1 MSMTLP
7 PLCPSEPPRVLGAP
21 ALHTESELLALGQ
34 SVDGTLWSVEEPG
47 LLRQWQLASRR
58 EVAQHPLDE
67 LATVWAFN
75 WAGRL
80 VASGSDEV
88 AIWEV
93 YSGEQL
99 ASWPTS
105 EGQWVTA
112 LAFQPG
118 VAVLAIGHDDGL
130 LQVYHW
136 NDRRVLHE
144 WENIQGGVSAVA
156 FSPDRQHL
164 AAAGEDRLIR
174 LFDLTTG
181 QLVRTLQSHTDRIPA
196 LVWHPDGKRLFSAG
210 WDTTVRVW
218 DVTTGEPLILLN
230 NHRGQVHAIA
240 LSADGNL
247 IAAADAAN
255 TVHIWDTAR
264 YREVAVLQTT
274 AGEVTCLCFTPD
286 DDRGNRRPA
295 VLAYGGVDRVI
306 HLWDARQGNEVG
318 RDTEALL
325 HRTQVALD
333 ATGTRLYSLSGGI
346 SLRAF
351 NIESGET
358 VQIMEHATHLHT
370 FALGPTGQ
378 LALSLP
384 EEMAGERRSLAI
396 VDAQGNEQ
404 VRCEGQKGPI
414 TALAFRPDGQMLAS
428 GGIESSD
435 VWLWNLPGGTVEVIL
450 PDAVAFCSVETLA
463 WRPTGLRGTAELAV
477 GGIDHLATGE
487 RDGEVGIWDL
497 ATRTC
502 RHRLPGGAT
511 AIAYSPDGRWLAVA
525 HLRHGITIYDA
536 DNFDVRATLSGHADT
551 IGAVAF
557 TPDGTRLV
565 SASEDRTLRLWD
577 VARGEQL
584 GAWEL
589 DNRLRALAIDPE
601 GRFVYTGNLNTS
613 CYQIELE
620 NLTAAVAP

>member
-1 MSMTLP
+1 MSLTLP

-21 ALHTESELLALGQ
+21 ALHTQSELLALGQ

-58 EVAQHPLDE
+58 QLAQHSLDE

-93 YSGEQL
+93 YSGDQL
-99 ASWPTS
+99 ARWPTP

-118 VAVLAIGHDDGL
+118 VAVLAVGHDDGRVQVWQWTEQRL
-130 LQVYHW
+130 LY
-136 NDRRVLHE
+136 E
-144 WENIQGGVSAVA
+144 WEGIQGGVSALA
-156 FSPDRQHL
+156 FSLDRKHL
-164 AAAGEDRLIR
+164 AVAGEDRQIR
-174 LFDLTTG
+174 LYDLASG
-181 QLVRTLQSHTDRIPA
+181 QQVRTFEGHTDRIPA
-196 LVWHPDGKRLFSAG
+196 LVWHPDGHRLFSAG

-218 DVTTGEPLILLN
+218 DVAKEDPLILLN
-230 NHRGQVHAIA
+230 NHCGQVQAIA
-240 LSADGNL
+240 LSADGQL

-255 TVHIWDTAR
+255 TVHIWDTAG
-264 YREVAVLQTT
+264 YREVAVLQTM

-325 HRTQVALD
+325 YRTQVALD
-333 ATGTRLYSLSGGI
+333 PSGSRLYSLAGGV
-346 SLRAF
+346 SLRVF
-351 NIESGET
+351 DRESGET
-358 VQIMEHATHLHT
+358 LQTFEPANLHT
-370 FALGPTGQ
+370 FALSSSNL

-384 EEMAGERRSLAI
+384 EETTAERRSLRLVDSHGQELAI
-396 VDAQGNEQ
+396 
-404 VRCEGQKGPI
+404 CEGQKGPI

-435 VWLWNLPGGTVEVIL
+435 VWLWKVPSGMVEVIL
-450 PDAVAFCSVETLA
+450 PDAVSFCSVETLA
-463 WRPTGLRGTAELAV
+463 WRPDGAELAV
-477 GGIDHLATGE
+477 AGIDHLATSE
-487 RDGEVGIWDL
+487 RDGEVGLWDL
-497 ATRTC
+497 TTRTC
-502 RHRLPGGAT
+502 RYRLPGGAT
-511 AIAYSPDGRWLAVA
+511 ALAYSPDSRLLAVA
-525 HLRHGITIYDA
+525 HLKHTITLYD
-536 DNFDVRATLSGHADT
+536 VQTLQPQATLWGHVDT
-551 IGAVAF
+551 INAVVF
-557 TPDGTRLV
+557 SPDGQRLV
-565 SASEDRTLRLWD
+565 SASADRTLRVWD
-577 VARGEQL
+577 ISSGKQL

-589 DNRLRALAIDPE
+589 DNRLQALAIDAD
-601 GRFVYTGNLNTS
+601 GQYVYTGNLNTS

-620 NLTAAVAP
+620 SVTAPVV

>member
-1 MSMTLP
+1 MSMMLP

-58 EVAQHPLDE
+58 EVAQHSLDE

-99 ASWPTS
+99 ANWATP

-118 VAVLAIGHDDGL
+118 VAVLAVGHDDGL
-130 LQVYHW
+130 VQVYHW
-136 NDRRVLHE
+136 NDRRLLHE
-144 WENIQGGVSAVA
+144 WEGMQGGVSALA
-156 FSPDRQHL
+156 FSPDRKHL
-164 AAAGEDRLIR
+164 AVAGEDRLIR
-174 LFDLTTG
+174 LFDLGTG
-181 QLVRTLQSHTDRIPA
+181 QLLRTLEGHTDRVPS
-196 LVWHPDGKRLFSAG
+196 LVWHPDGQRLFSAG

-218 DVTTGEPLILLN
+218 EVQTGEPVILLN

-255 TVHIWDTAR
+255 TVHIWDTGR
-264 YREVAVLQTT
+264 YREVAVLQTM

-306 HLWDARQGNEVG
+306 HLWDAQQDNEVG
-318 RDTEALL
+318 RNTEALL
-325 HRTQVALD
+325 HRTQVAVD
-333 ATGTRLYSLSGGI
+333 ATGTRLYSLSGGV

-351 NIESGET
+351 DTESGDT
-358 VQIMEHATHLHT
+358 LRTFDHAPHLHT
-370 FALGPTGQ
+370 FALSSTGH

-384 EEMAGERRSLAI
+384 EKTSGERHSLLL
-396 VDAQGNEQ
+396 VDAQGTQ
-404 VRCEGQKGPI
+404 TARCEGQKGPI

-435 VWLWNLPGGTVEVIL
+435 VWLWNLPSGNVEVIL
-450 PDAVAFCSVETLA
+450 PDAVCFCSVEMLA
-463 WRPTGLRGTAELAV
+463 WRPDGAELAV
-477 GGIDHLATGE
+477 AGIDHLATGK
-487 RDGEVGIWDL
+487 RDGEVGIWDI

-511 AIAYSPDGRWLAVA
+511 AVAYSPDGRFLAVA
-525 HLRHGITIYDA
+525 NLRHTVTIYETA
-536 DNFDVRATLSGHADT
+536 GFEVRATLDGHTDT

-557 TPDGTRLV
+557 TPDGTRLI

-577 VARGEQL
+577 VARGEQI

-613 CYQIELE
+613 CFQIELE
-620 NLTAAVAP
+620 NLTAMVAP